1 MLRLFAL
8 AGLAV
13 MALGSPAAVAQ
24 STALYTVTYV
34 EVGPVLA
41 KVAAVALRT
50 YRDAAQSGTAGLE
63 VLQSSDRPNQ
73 FVILGSWADQKAF
86 EASMAGEPMKKLNE
100 KLATMLAA
108 PNDTRQHSALSIAPT
123 QPGKDPV
130 YAVTHVDVMP
140 ADKDNAAN
148 ALEQLADGTR
158 RHAGNLGFDVWR
170 QNGRPNHFTVVEA
183 WNNRGAFD
191 LHQMQKET
199 REFRMKLGPMLGAL
213 YDERLYKAI
222 K

>member
-1 MLRLFAL
+1 MLRLLAL
-8 AGLAV
+8 AGLAAV
-13 MALGSPAAVAQ
+13 TLGSPAGAQ

-41 KVAAVALRT
+41 KIAAVALHT
-50 YRDAAQSGTAGLE
+50 YREAARGDAAGLE
-63 VLQSSDRPNQ
+63 VLQRIDRPNQ
-73 FVILGSWADQKAF
+73 FVILGSWTDQKAF
-86 EASMAGEPMKKLNE
+86 EMHLAGEPMKKLND

-108 PNDTRQHSALSIAPT
+108 PNDIRQHGALTIAPT

-130 YAVTHVDVMP
+130 YAITHVDVVP
-140 ADKDNAAN
+140 AERDNAAN

-170 QNGRPNHFTVVEA
+170 QNGRPNHFSVVET
-183 WNNRGAFD
+183 WNNRGAFE

-213 YDERLYKAI
+213 YDERLYKLI